1 LTTFEF
7 LTIFMHEQYQLND
20 KRHSFLERV
29 RSAREQREVE
39 QRLKHAA
46 TLIQKRFPGIDPRFS
61 DTEEEKQ
68 RSELKC
74 KRIVND
80 IDIPTTVIAVH
91 VTVFSVYTEFNKKL
105 PLISAKVAFPVIQR
119 FVIFCK
125 GTITENEYLLLVR
138 YLLLSSEASDHENNI
153 VIVALTP
160 SSAFSWLHLMRK
172 ILCKCIIFLANLRL
186 DHVNDTKLNLYLHLL
201 LSFTSTASWAAL
213 KSEEGVCLHGGKLRP
228 SMDKLC
234 ERLLINLVHAD
245 FYPQLSKLL
254 RNGLCRSVILLKKAS
269 LTAVFSLS
277 LRPICR
283 DEIDDNVLSQYIR
296 CILTTPALIWH
307 LKHEANSFKLN
318 LLNGKLLLRCMQFL
332 CERSANDEFF
342 AKLEVGTEVC
352 ILGNIVNMAYLEH
365 EILQSNRELF
375 LKFINLILCCCR
387 GNIAV
392 KKQSM
397 SYWQPFFGWYKKPI
411 SGRLQEAL
419 PFVTKQIQLLWD
431 RTLVLG
437 LFAELG
443 VSPVNP
449 VVEEESGSHHSIDTD
464 DIKLKAKNL
473 SISILSK
480 LRRGAPKLKPKQVP
494 SKLKPTQAAKEA
506 VFGLAMYQNVLNTF
520 SPLKYDVL
528 SGLCYQDFLLP
539 KIWETLVASDIESA
553 VNHYLQMFVSDKSQS
568 SAESLSFIVFF
579 ESATY
584 LMTILDDYE
593 LFTLEKPFQVRQLI
607 SMAHFCNLF
616 IFRSVW
622 EKIVDID
629 DVLRNCT
636 FNVVLGFLLLI
647 YNRDCRR
654 PFVPKDFWLM
664 KDLKSSVFL
673 NEVNRGN
680 KKALFIIQRIPHV
693 IPHRERIK
701 LFRKYVASE
710 KASLAAARLYE
721 DQMSVIIT
729 IHRARIVEDGFR
741 QLSQLP
747 GRILKGIVRVKFINE
762 QGLDE
767 PGIDQDGVFKEFL
780 EEVIKNIFDPALN
793 LFKLTN
799 EGHLYPSPTSYIH
812 ENYLLLFEFI
822 GKMLGKAVYEGICVD
837 ILLASFFINH
847 LIGRTASKYHS
858 SIDELSSLD
867 ADLYKQLTF
876 IKHYEGDMNDLGLT
890 FACDEDI
897 LGEVVTHELRP
908 GGRTIP
914 VTKENKISYVH
925 LMAHYRMYVQI
936 KDQIAA
942 FMRGFHAIISPEW
955 LRMFSADEF
964 QRLLSGDTCDI
975 DLHDLR
981 KHTQYFGGFH
991 NNHRV
996 IVWLWEILANDFS
1009 VEERRLFLK
1018 FVTSCSKPP
1027 LLGFEYLE
1035 PPFSIRCVE
1044 VNDDEDEG
1052 DTLGSVIRGFLA
1064 IRKEDPVSRLPTT
1077 STCFNLLKLPN
1088 YHRKSTLRDKLRYAI
1103 HCGTGFELS

>member
-1 LTTFEF
+1 MH
-7 LTIFMHEQYQLND
+7 IFMHEQYQLND

-29 RSAREQREVE
+29 RSAREQREAE

-46 TLIQKRFPGIDPRFS
+46 TLIQKRFLGIDPRFS

-91 VTVFSVYTEFNKKL
+91 VTVVLENFLRQFSVYTEFNKKL

-138 YLLLSSEASDHENNI
+138 YLLLSSEASDLENNI

-213 KSEEGVCLHGGKLRP
+213 KSEEGVCLHVFALGGKLRP

-245 FYPQLSKLL
+245 FYPQLSVSFFLFKLL

-277 LRPICR
+277 LRSDIGATVLLRPICR

-411 SGRLQEAL
+411 SARLQEAL

-437 LFAELG
+437 LFAELC

-528 SGLCYQDFLLP
+528 SG
-539 KIWETLVASDIESA
+539 
-553 VNHYLQMFVSDKSQS
+553 
-568 SAESLSFIVFF
+568 
-579 ESATY
+579 
-584 LMTILDDYE
+584 
-593 LFTLEKPFQVRQLI
+593 
-607 SMAHFCNLF
+607 
-616 IFRSVW
+616 
-622 EKIVDID
+622 
-629 DVLRNCT
+629 
-636 FNVVLGFLLLI
+636 
-647 YNRDCRR
+647 
-654 PFVPKDFWLM
+654 
-664 KDLKSSVFL
+664 
-673 NEVNRGN
+673 
-680 KKALFIIQRIPHV
+680 
-693 IPHRERIK
+693 
-701 LFRKYVASE
+701 
-710 KASLAAARLYE
+710 
-721 DQMSVIIT
+721 
-729 IHRARIVEDGFR
+729 
-741 QLSQLP
+741 
-747 GRILKGIVRVKFINE
+747 
-762 QGLDE
+762 
-767 PGIDQDGVFKEFL
+767 
-780 EEVIKNIFDPALN
+780 
-793 LFKLTN
+793 
-799 EGHLYPSPTSYIH
+799 
-812 ENYLLLFEFI
+812 
-822 GKMLGKAVYEGICVD
+822 
-837 ILLASFFINH
+837 
-847 LIGRTASKYHS
+847 
-858 SIDELSSLD
+858 
-867 ADLYKQLTF
+867 
-876 IKHYEGDMNDLGLT
+876 
-890 FACDEDI
+890 
-897 LGEVVTHELRP
+897 
-908 GGRTIP
+908 
-914 VTKENKISYVH
+914 
-925 LMAHYRMYVQI
+925 
-936 KDQIAA
+936 
-942 FMRGFHAIISPEW
+942 
-955 LRMFSADEF
+955 
-964 QRLLSGDTCDI
+964 
-975 DLHDLR
+975 
-981 KHTQYFGGFH
+981 
-991 NNHRV
+991 
-996 IVWLWEILANDFS
+996 
-1009 VEERRLFLK
+1009 
-1018 FVTSCSKPP
+1018 
-1027 LLGFEYLE
+1027 
-1035 PPFSIRCVE
+1035 
-1044 VNDDEDEG
+1044 
-1052 DTLGSVIRGFLA
+1052 
-1064 IRKEDPVSRLPTT
+1064 
-1077 STCFNLLKLPN
+1077 
-1088 YHRKSTLRDKLRYAI
+1088 
-1103 HCGTGFELS
+1103 

>member
-1 LTTFEF
+1 LAAFEF
-7 LTIFMHEQYQLND
+7 ITIFMHEQYQLND
-20 KRHSFLERV
+20 KRDSFLERV
-29 RSAREQREVE
+29 RSAREQREAE

-46 TLIQKRFPGIDPRFS
+46 TLIQKRFLGIDPRFS

-68 RSELKC
+68 RSELLIFQRLSLQ
-74 KRIVND
+74 RIDNFLRQ
-80 IDIPTTVIAVH
+80 
-91 VTVFSVYTEFNKKL
+91 FSVYTEFDKKL

-138 YLLLSSEASDHENNI
+138 YLLLSSEASDLENNI
-153 VIVALTP
+153 VVVALTP

-172 ILCKCIIFLANLRL
+172 ILCKCILFLANLRL
-186 DHVNDTKLNLYLHLL
+186 DHLNDAKLNLYLHLL

-213 KSEEGVCLHGGKLRP
+213 KSEEVFALGGKLRP
-228 SMDKLC
+228 SMNKLC

-254 RNGLCRSVILLKKAS
+254 RNGLCRSVVLLKKAS

-277 LRPICR
+277 LRPLTT
-283 DEIDDNVLSQYIR
+283 DETDENILSQYIR

-318 LLNGKLLLRCMQFL
+318 LLNGKLILRCMQFL

-437 LFAELG
+437 LFAELCA
-443 VSPVNP
+443 SPVNP
-449 VVEEESGSHHSIDTD
+449 VEEESGSHHSTDTD

-473 SISILSK
+473 SISILTK
-480 LRRGAPKLKPKQVP
+480 LRKGTPKLKPKQVP
-494 SKLKPTQAAKEA
+494 SKLKPTQVAKEA

-539 KIWETLVASDIESA
+539 KIWETLVAGDIESA
-553 VNHYLQMFVSDKSQS
+553 VNHYLQLFVSDKTQS

-607 SMAHFCNLF
+607 SMAYFCNLF

-622 EKIVDID
+622 EKTVGRHILQSVK
-629 DVLRNCT
+629 
-636 FNVVLGFLLLI
+636 
-647 YNRDCRR
+647 R

-710 KASLAAARLYE
+710 KASLAAARLFE

-793 LFKLTN
+793 LFKLTS

-925 LMAHYRMYVQI
+925 LMAHYRMFVQI

>member
-1 LTTFEF
+1 LTAFEF

-20 KRHSFLERV
+20 KRDSFLERV
-29 RSAREQREVE
+29 RSAREQREAE

-46 TLIQKRFPGIDPRFS
+46 TLIQALIRGFLTRRRKSNEARDNFLRHF
-61 DTEEEKQ
+61 
-68 RSELKC
+68 
-74 KRIVND
+74 
-80 IDIPTTVIAVH
+80 A
-91 VTVFSVYTEFNKKL
+91 VYTEFDKKL
-105 PLISAKVAFPVIQR
+105 PLISAKVAFPMIQR

-138 YLLLSSEASDHENNI
+138 YLLLSSEASDIENNM

-186 DHVNDTKLNLYLHLL
+186 DHLNDAKLNLYLHLL

-213 KSEEGVCLHGGKLRP
+213 KSEEVFALGGKLRP
-228 SMDKLC
+228 SMNKLC

-254 RNGLCRSVILLKKAS
+254 RNGLCRSVVLLKKAS

-277 LRPICR
+277 LRYGSDIGAILLFRPICS
-283 DEIDDNVLSQYIR
+283 DETDDNILSQYIR

-307 LKHEANSFKLN
+307 LKHEANSLKLN

-437 LFAELG
+437 LFAELC

-449 VVEEESGSHHSIDTD
+449 IEEESGSHHSTDTD

-480 LRRGAPKLKPKQVP
+480 LRKSTPKLKPKQMP
-494 SKLKPTQAAKEA
+494 SKLKPTQVAKEA

-553 VNHYLQMFVSDKSQS
+553 VNHYLQLFVSDKMQS
-568 SAESLSFIVFF
+568 SDESLSFIVFF

-622 EKIVDID
+622 EKTVDID

-710 KASLAAARLYE
+710 KASLAAARLFE

-793 LFKLTN
+793 LFKLTS

-925 LMAHYRMYVQI
+925 LMAHYRMFVQI

>member
-1 LTTFEF
+1 MH
-7 LTIFMHEQYQLND
+7 IFMHEQYQLNE

-29 RSAREQREVE
+29 RSAREQREAE

-46 TLIQKRFPGIDPRFS
+46 TLIQKRFLGIDPRFS

-80 IDIPTTVIAVH
+80 IDIPTTVLEVH
-91 VTVFSVYTEFNKKL
+91 VAV
-105 PLISAKVAFPVIQR
+105 
-119 FVIFCK
+119 
-125 GTITENEYLLLVR
+125 EYLLLVR
-138 YLLLSSEASDHENNI
+138 YLLLSSEASDLENNI

-172 ILCKCIIFLANLRL
+172 ILCKCIIFLANLRDLMNL

-213 KSEEGVCLHGGKLRP
+213 KSEEGVCLHVFALGGKLRP

-245 FYPQLSKLL
+245 FYPQLSVTDIGATLL
-254 RNGLCRSVILLKKAS
+254 
-269 LTAVFSLS
+269 

-332 CERSANDEFF
+332 RERSANDEFF

-375 LKFINLILCCCR
+375 LVRSEIYQSDIVLLSWKHSREKAVYVVLATIFWMVQKTDKWKIA
-387 GNIAV
+387 GSIAV
-392 KKQSM
+392 CNKANST
-397 SYWQPFFGWYKKPI
+397 
-411 SGRLQEAL
+411 
-419 PFVTKQIQLLWD
+419 FV
-431 RTLVLG
+431 
-437 LFAELG
+437 
-443 VSPVNP
+443 
-449 VVEEESGSHHSIDTD
+449 GSD
-464 DIKLKAKNL
+464 AA
-473 SISILSK
+473 ILSK

-622 EKIVDID
+622 EKIVG
-629 DVLRNCT
+629 R
-636 FNVVLGFLLLI
+636 
-647 YNRDCRR
+647 
-654 PFVPKDFWLM
+654 
-664 KDLKSSVFL
+664 DLKSSVFL

-710 KASLAAARLYE
+710 KASLAAARLFE

-925 LMAHYRMYVQI
+925 LMAHYRMFVQI

>member
-1 LTTFEF
+1 LTAFEF

-20 KRHSFLERV
+20 KRDSFLERV
-29 RSAREQREVE
+29 RSAREQREAE

-46 TLIQKRFPGIDPRFS
+46 TLIQALIRGFLTRRRKSNEARDNFLRHF
-61 DTEEEKQ
+61 
-68 RSELKC
+68 
-74 KRIVND
+74 
-80 IDIPTTVIAVH
+80 A
-91 VTVFSVYTEFNKKL
+91 VYTEFDKKL
-105 PLISAKVAFPVIQR
+105 PLISAKVAFPMIQR

-138 YLLLSSEASDHENNI
+138 YLLLSSEASDIENNM

-186 DHVNDTKLNLYLHLL
+186 DHLNDAKLNLYLHLL

-213 KSEEGVCLHGGKLRP
+213 KSEEGVCLFVCMVCFWLNFYAVFALGGKLRP
-228 SMDKLC
+228 SMNKLC

-254 RNGLCRSVILLKKAS
+254 RNGLCRSVVLLKKAS

-277 LRPICR
+277 LRPICS
-283 DEIDDNVLSQYIR
+283 DETDDNILSQYIR

-307 LKHEANSFKLN
+307 LKHEANSLKLN

-437 LFAELG
+437 LFAELC

-449 VVEEESGSHHSIDTD
+449 IEEESGSHHSTDTD

-480 LRRGAPKLKPKQVP
+480 LRKSTPKLKPKQMP
-494 SKLKPTQAAKEA
+494 SKLKPTQVAKEA

-553 VNHYLQMFVSDKSQS
+553 VNHYLQLFVSDKMQS
-568 SAESLSFIVFF
+568 SDESLSFIVFF

-622 EKIVDID
+622 EKTVDID

-710 KASLAAARLYE
+710 KASLAAARLFE

-793 LFKLTN
+793 LFKLTS

-925 LMAHYRMYVQI
+925 LMAHYRMFVQI

>member
-1 LTTFEF
+1 
-7 LTIFMHEQYQLND
+7 MHEQYQLND

-29 RSAREQREVE
+29 RSAREQREAE

-46 TLIQKRFPGIDPRFS
+46 TLIQ
-61 DTEEEKQ
+61 
-68 RSELKC
+68 LKC

-91 VTVFSVYTEFNKKL
+91 VTV
-105 PLISAKVAFPVIQR
+105 
-119 FVIFCK
+119 
-125 GTITENEYLLLVR
+125 EYLLLVR
-138 YLLLSSEASDHENNI
+138 YLLLSSEASDLENNI

-160 SSAFSWLHLMRK
+160 SSVFSWLHLMRK

-213 KSEEGVCLHGGKLRP
+213 KSEEVFALGGKLRP

-245 FYPQLSKLL
+245 FYPQLSVTDIGATVL
-254 RNGLCRSVILLKKAS
+254 
-269 LTAVFSLS
+269 

-375 LKFINLILCCCR
+375 LVRSEIYKSDIVLLSWKHSREKAVYVVLATIFWMVQKTNKWKYVYVFLVLI
-387 GNIAV
+387 V
-392 KKQSM
+392 
-397 SYWQPFFGWYKKPI
+397 
-411 SGRLQEAL
+411 LQEAL

-647 YNRDCRR
+647 YNRD
-654 PFVPKDFWLM
+654 F
-664 KDLKSSVFL
+664 
-673 NEVNRGN
+673 NRGN

-710 KASLAAARLYE
+710 KASLAAARLFE

>member
-7 LTIFMHEQYQLND
+7 LTIFMHEQYQLNE

-29 RSAREQREVE
+29 RSAREQREAE

-46 TLIQKRFPGIDPRFS
+46 TLIQKRFLGIDPRFS

-68 RSELKC
+68 RSE
-74 KRIVND
+74 
-80 IDIPTTVIAVH
+80 
-91 VTVFSVYTEFNKKL
+91 
-105 PLISAKVAFPVIQR
+105 
-119 FVIFCK
+119 
-125 GTITENEYLLLVR
+125 EYLLLVR
-138 YLLLSSEASDHENNI
+138 YLLLSSEASDLENNI

-213 KSEEGVCLHGGKLRP
+213 KSEEGGKLRP

-332 CERSANDEFF
+332 RERSANDEFF

-437 LFAELG
+437 LFAELC

-710 KASLAAARLYE
+710 KASLAAARLFE

-925 LMAHYRMYVQI
+925 LMAHYRMFVQI

>member
-1 LTTFEF
+1 LTAFEF

-20 KRHSFLERV
+20 KRDSFLERV
-29 RSAREQREVE
+29 RSAREQREAE

-46 TLIQKRFPGIDPRFS
+46 TLIQALIRGFLTRRRKSNEARDNFLRHF
-61 DTEEEKQ
+61 
-68 RSELKC
+68 
-74 KRIVND
+74 
-80 IDIPTTVIAVH
+80 A
-91 VTVFSVYTEFNKKL
+91 VYTEFDKKL
-105 PLISAKVAFPVIQR
+105 PLISAKVAFPMIQR

-138 YLLLSSEASDHENNI
+138 YLLLSSEASDIENNM

-186 DHVNDTKLNLYLHLL
+186 DHLNDAKLNLYLHLL

-213 KSEEGVCLHGGKLRP
+213 KSEEVFALGGKLRP
-228 SMDKLC
+228 SMNKLC

-245 FYPQLSKLL
+245 FYPQLSVTDI
-254 RNGLCRSVILLKKAS
+254 GAILL
-269 LTAVFSLS
+269 F
-277 LRPICR
+277 RPICS
-283 DEIDDNVLSQYIR
+283 DETDDNILSQYIR

-307 LKHEANSFKLN
+307 LKHEANSLKLN

-437 LFAELG
+437 LFAELC

-449 VVEEESGSHHSIDTD
+449 IEEESGSHHSTDTD

-480 LRRGAPKLKPKQVP
+480 LRKSTPKLKPKQMP
-494 SKLKPTQAAKEA
+494 SKLKPTQVAKEA

-553 VNHYLQMFVSDKSQS
+553 VNHYLQLFVSDKMQS
-568 SAESLSFIVFF
+568 SDESLSFIVFF

-622 EKIVDID
+622 EKTVGKHIFCKV
-629 DVLRNCT
+629 
-636 FNVVLGFLLLI
+636 
-647 YNRDCRR
+647 R

-710 KASLAAARLYE
+710 KASLAAARLFE

-793 LFKLTN
+793 LFKLTS

-925 LMAHYRMYVQI
+925 LMAHYRMFVQI

>member
-1 LTTFEF
+1 MH
-7 LTIFMHEQYQLND
+7 IFMHEQYQLND
-20 KRHSFLERV
+20 KRDSFLERV
-29 RSAREQREVE
+29 RSAREQREAE

-46 TLIQKRFPGIDPRFS
+46 TLIQALIRGFLTRRRKSNEARDNFLRHF
-61 DTEEEKQ
+61 
-68 RSELKC
+68 
-74 KRIVND
+74 
-80 IDIPTTVIAVH
+80 A
-91 VTVFSVYTEFNKKL
+91 VYTEFDKKL
-105 PLISAKVAFPVIQR
+105 PLISAKVAFPMIQR

-138 YLLLSSEASDHENNI
+138 YLLLSSEASDIENNM

-186 DHVNDTKLNLYLHLL
+186 DHLNDAKLNLYLHLL

-213 KSEEGVCLHGGKLRP
+213 KSEEGVCLFVCMVCFWLNFYAVFALGGKLRP
-228 SMDKLC
+228 SMNKLC

-254 RNGLCRSVILLKKAS
+254 RNGLCRSVVLLKKAS

-277 LRPICR
+277 LRPICS
-283 DEIDDNVLSQYIR
+283 DETDDNILSQYIR

-307 LKHEANSFKLN
+307 LKHEANSLKLN

-437 LFAELG
+437 LFAELC

-449 VVEEESGSHHSIDTD
+449 IEEESGSHHSTDTD

-480 LRRGAPKLKPKQVP
+480 LRKSTPKLKPKQMP
-494 SKLKPTQAAKEA
+494 SKLKPTQVAKEA

-553 VNHYLQMFVSDKSQS
+553 VNHYLQLFVSDKMQS
-568 SAESLSFIVFF
+568 SDESLSFIVFF

-622 EKIVDID
+622 EKTVDID

-710 KASLAAARLYE
+710 KASLAAARLFE

-793 LFKLTN
+793 LFKLTS

-925 LMAHYRMYVQI
+925 LMAHYRMFVQI

>member
-1 LTTFEF
+1 LAAFEF
-7 LTIFMHEQYQLND
+7 ITIFMHEQYQLND
-20 KRHSFLERV
+20 KRDSFLERV
-29 RSAREQREVE
+29 RSAREQREAE

-46 TLIQKRFPGIDPRFS
+46 TLIQALIRGFLTRRRKSNEARDNFLR
-61 DTEEEKQ
+61 Q
-68 RSELKC
+68 
-74 KRIVND
+74 
-80 IDIPTTVIAVH
+80 
-91 VTVFSVYTEFNKKL
+91 FSVYTEFDKKL

-138 YLLLSSEASDHENNI
+138 YLLLSSEASDLENNI
-153 VIVALTP
+153 VVVALTP

-172 ILCKCIIFLANLRL
+172 ILCKCILFLANLRL
-186 DHVNDTKLNLYLHLL
+186 DHLNDAKLNLYLHLL

-213 KSEEGVCLHGGKLRP
+213 KSEEVFALGGKLRP
-228 SMDKLC
+228 SMNKLC

-254 RNGLCRSVILLKKAS
+254 RNGLCRSVVLLKKAS

-277 LRPICR
+277 LRPLTT
-283 DEIDDNVLSQYIR
+283 DETDENILSQYIR

-318 LLNGKLLLRCMQFL
+318 LLNGKLILRCMQFL

-437 LFAELG
+437 LFAELCA
-443 VSPVNP
+443 SPVNP
-449 VVEEESGSHHSIDTD
+449 VEEESGSHHSTDTD

-473 SISILSK
+473 SISILTK
-480 LRRGAPKLKPKQVP
+480 LRKGTPKLKPKQVP
-494 SKLKPTQAAKEA
+494 SKLKPTQVAKEA

-539 KIWETLVASDIESA
+539 KIWETLVAGDIESA
-553 VNHYLQMFVSDKSQS
+553 VNHYLQLFVSDKTQS

-607 SMAHFCNLF
+607 SMAYFCNLF

-622 EKIVDID
+622 EKTVDID

-647 YNRDCRR
+647 YSRDCRR

-710 KASLAAARLYE
+710 KASLAAARLFE

-793 LFKLTN
+793 LFKLTS

-925 LMAHYRMYVQI
+925 LMAHYRMFVQI

>member
-1 LTTFEF
+1 LAAFEF
-7 LTIFMHEQYQLND
+7 ITIFMHEQYQLND
-20 KRHSFLERV
+20 KRDSFLERV
-29 RSAREQREVE
+29 RSAREQREAE

-46 TLIQKRFPGIDPRFS
+46 TLIQALIRGFLTRRRKSNEARDNFLR
-61 DTEEEKQ
+61 Q
-68 RSELKC
+68 
-74 KRIVND
+74 
-80 IDIPTTVIAVH
+80 
-91 VTVFSVYTEFNKKL
+91 FSVYTEFDKKL

-138 YLLLSSEASDHENNI
+138 YLLLSSEASDLENNI
-153 VIVALTP
+153 VVVALTP

-172 ILCKCIIFLANLRL
+172 ILCKCILFLANLRL
-186 DHVNDTKLNLYLHLL
+186 DHLNDAKLNLYLHLL

-213 KSEEGVCLHGGKLRP
+213 KSEEGGKLRP
-228 SMDKLC
+228 SMNKLC

-254 RNGLCRSVILLKKAS
+254 RNGLCRSVVLLKKAS

-277 LRPICR
+277 LRPLTT
-283 DEIDDNVLSQYIR
+283 DETDENILSQYIR

-318 LLNGKLLLRCMQFL
+318 LLNGKLILRCMQFL

-437 LFAELG
+437 LFAELCA
-443 VSPVNP
+443 SPVNP
-449 VVEEESGSHHSIDTD
+449 VEEESGSHHSTDTD

-473 SISILSK
+473 SISILTK
-480 LRRGAPKLKPKQVP
+480 LRKGTPKLKPKQVP
-494 SKLKPTQAAKEA
+494 SKLKPTQVAKEA

-539 KIWETLVASDIESA
+539 KIWETLVAGDIESA
-553 VNHYLQMFVSDKSQS
+553 VNHYLQLFVSDKTQS

-607 SMAHFCNLF
+607 SMAYFCNLF

-622 EKIVDID
+622 EKTVDID

-647 YNRDCRR
+647 YSRDCRR

-680 KKALFIIQRIPHV
+680 KKALFIKQRIPHV

-710 KASLAAARLYE
+710 KASLAAARLFE

-793 LFKLTN
+793 LFKLTS

-925 LMAHYRMYVQI
+925 LMAHYRMFVQI

>member
-1 LTTFEF
+1 LAAFEF
-7 LTIFMHEQYQLND
+7 ITIFMHEQYQLND
-20 KRHSFLERV
+20 KRDSFLERV
-29 RSAREQREVE
+29 RSAREQREAE

-46 TLIQKRFPGIDPRFS
+46 TLIQKRFLGIDPRFS

-68 RSELKC
+68 RSELLIFQRLSLQ
-74 KRIVND
+74 RIDNFLRQ
-80 IDIPTTVIAVH
+80 
-91 VTVFSVYTEFNKKL
+91 FSVYTEFDKKL

-138 YLLLSSEASDHENNI
+138 YLLLSSEASDLENNI
-153 VIVALTP
+153 VVVALTP

-172 ILCKCIIFLANLRL
+172 ILCKCILFLANLRL
-186 DHVNDTKLNLYLHLL
+186 DHLNDAKLNLYLHLL

-213 KSEEGVCLHGGKLRP
+213 KSEEVFALGGKLRP
-228 SMDKLC
+228 SMNKLC

-254 RNGLCRSVILLKKAS
+254 RNGLCRSVVLLKKAS

-277 LRPICR
+277 LRPLTT
-283 DEIDDNVLSQYIR
+283 DETDENILSQYIR

-318 LLNGKLLLRCMQFL
+318 LLNGKLILRCMQFL

-437 LFAELG
+437 LFAELCA
-443 VSPVNP
+443 SPVNP
-449 VVEEESGSHHSIDTD
+449 VEEESGSHHSTDTD

-473 SISILSK
+473 SISILTK
-480 LRRGAPKLKPKQVP
+480 LRKGTPKLKPKQVP
-494 SKLKPTQAAKEA
+494 SKLKPTQVAKEA

-539 KIWETLVASDIESA
+539 KIWETLVAGDIESA
-553 VNHYLQMFVSDKSQS
+553 VNHYLQLFVSDKTQS

-607 SMAHFCNLF
+607 SMAYFCNLF

-622 EKIVDID
+622 EKTVDID

-647 YNRDCRR
+647 YSRDCRR

-680 KKALFIIQRIPHV
+680 KKALFIKQRIPHV

-710 KASLAAARLYE
+710 KASLAAARLFE

-793 LFKLTN
+793 LFKLTS

-925 LMAHYRMYVQI
+925 LMAHYRMFVQI

>member
-29 RSAREQREVE
+29 RSAREQREAE

-46 TLIQKRFPGIDPRFS
+46 TLIQALIRGFLTRRRKS
-61 DTEEEKQ
+61 NEA
-68 RSELKC
+68 
-74 KRIVND
+74 RIVND

-91 VTVFSVYTEFNKKL
+91 VTVREFSS
-105 PLISAKVAFPVIQR
+105 P
-119 FVIFCK
+119 
-125 GTITENEYLLLVR
+125 EYLLLVR
-138 YLLLSSEASDHENNI
+138 YLLLSSEASDLENNI

-160 SSAFSWLHLMRK
+160 SSVFSWLHLMRK

-254 RNGLCRSVILLKKAS
+254 RNGLCRTDDIGATVL
-269 LTAVFSLS
+269 

-464 DIKLKAKNL
+464 DIKLKAKIL

-710 KASLAAARLYE
+710 KASLAAARLFE

>member
-29 RSAREQREVE
+29 RSAREQREAE

-46 TLIQKRFPGIDPRFS
+46 TLIQKRFLGIDPRFS

-91 VTVFSVYTEFNKKL
+91 VTVREFSS
-105 PLISAKVAFPVIQR
+105 P
-119 FVIFCK
+119 
-125 GTITENEYLLLVR
+125 EYLLLVR
-138 YLLLSSEASDHENNI
+138 YLLLSSEASDLENNI

-160 SSAFSWLHLMRK
+160 SSVFSWLHLMRK

-254 RNGLCRSVILLKKAS
+254 RNGLCRTDDIGATVL
-269 LTAVFSLS
+269 

-411 SGRLQEAL
+411 RSIAVCNKANST
-419 PFVTKQIQLLWD
+419 FV
-431 RTLVLG
+431 
-437 LFAELG
+437 
-443 VSPVNP
+443 
-449 VVEEESGSHHSIDTD
+449 GSD
-464 DIKLKAKNL
+464 AA
-473 SISILSK
+473 ILSK

-622 EKIVDID
+622 EKIVG
-629 DVLRNCT
+629 R
-636 FNVVLGFLLLI
+636 
-647 YNRDCRR
+647 
-654 PFVPKDFWLM
+654 
-664 KDLKSSVFL
+664 DLKSSVFL

-710 KASLAAARLYE
+710 KASLAAARLFE